1 VIGQSGSGKTTL
13 LHNIA
18 TQDIRRRIDGR
29 HLPLIIFDGKGDQ
42 EFLNDL
48 LPEIA
53 AAGRMHQ
60 LRVLD
65 PFRPDISVRFN
76 PLYSKGGSHQELVN
90 AFFDSFFLR
99 QDFFRGHQATYFSD
113 ISRALEYTGKIY
125 NIQDVL
131 VMARDEQVMKEQI
144 AKAKC
149 HIEIEPNISGQ
160 RHQNFEMS
168 VRNLL

>member
-1 VIGQSGSGKTTL
+1 MLKDHCYVERAFSQNAIIPGYDIYARPWYGLDDARRMQTVVVGQSGSGKTTL

-18 TQDIRRRIDGR
+18 AQDIRRKVNGQ

-53 AAGRMHQ
+53 AAGRLHQ

-76 PLYSKGGSHQELVN
+76 PLYNKGGS
-90 AFFDSFFLR
+90 A
-99 QDFFRGHQATYFSD
+99 
-113 ISRALEYTGKIY
+113 
-125 NIQDVL
+125 
-131 VMARDEQVMKEQI
+131 
-144 AKAKC
+144 
-149 HIEIEPNISGQ
+149 
-160 RHQNFEMS
+160 
-168 VRNLL
+168 RNLLTPSSSPFCSGRISSVDTRPRI